1 MKHVKI
7 MEELH
12 MYQKQPWTLEIKKK
26 REVQNKKS
34 KKVTSRKSA
43 LMTAVIDAMSSN
55 PELVLSTSSL
65 MKSFKCPRSSAF
77 KCINELRK
85 AKKIKLVSVEGEGN
99 QARAEYQSIK
109 GSKETLKI
117 APKTG
122 YTSLSNF
129 LKKKK
134 DLRSTTVI
142 AFKNYV
148 KSNNIESRVGMPNKR
163 KIAAVYSIDALE
175 KAYNGFK
182 GLSKGIVSPSV
193 KEIVNTKVSEKV
205 TKGSCSCKT
214 HSEKTG
220 SFTIFG
226 ITLFNKHIGLTIQ

>member
-34 KKVTSRKSA
+34 KKVTSRKST
-43 LMTAVIDAMSSN
+43 LMTAVINEMNLN
-55 PELVLSTSSL
+55 PELTISTSSL
-65 MKSFKCPRSSAF
+65 MENFNCPRSSAF

-85 AKKIKLVSVEGEGN
+85 AKKIKLVNVEGEGT
-99 QARAEYQSIK
+99 QAKAEYQSIK
-109 GSKETLKI
+109 GSKETLKV

-122 YTSLSNF
+122 YTTISNF

-134 DLRSTTVI
+134 DLRGATIS
-142 AFKNYV
+142 AFRTYIQSK
-148 KSNNIESRVGMPNKR
+148 NIEGRVGMPNKR
-163 KIAAVYSIDALE
+163 KIAVVYSVGILE
-175 KAYNGFK
+175 NAYSAFK
-182 GLSKGIVSPSV
+182 GVSKVELKSSAKELS
-193 KEIVNTKVSEKV
+193 NTKISEK
-205 TKGSCSCKT
+205 TKKEGCSCKT

-226 ITLFNKHIGLTIQ
+226 ITLFNKQIGLTIQ